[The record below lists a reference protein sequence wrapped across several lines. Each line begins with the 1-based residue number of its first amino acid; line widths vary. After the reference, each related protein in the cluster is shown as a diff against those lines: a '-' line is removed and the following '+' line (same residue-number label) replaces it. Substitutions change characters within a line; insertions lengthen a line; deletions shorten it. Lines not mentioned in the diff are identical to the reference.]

1 MGFTKGM
8 SGNPAGR
15 LPGVPNRTTKDI
27 REFIA
32 KLIDDNMGRIQA
44 DLDSLDPKDRLVMI
58 EKLMQYCV
66 PKMQSVAIE
75 ETEKKNTALELL
87 RYTASYKNKN

>member
-1 MGFTKGM
+1 
-8 SGNPAGR
+8 
-15 LPGVPNRTTKDI
+15 
-27 REFIA
+27 
-32 KLIDDNMGRIQA
+32 
-44 DLDSLDPKDRLVMI
+44 MI